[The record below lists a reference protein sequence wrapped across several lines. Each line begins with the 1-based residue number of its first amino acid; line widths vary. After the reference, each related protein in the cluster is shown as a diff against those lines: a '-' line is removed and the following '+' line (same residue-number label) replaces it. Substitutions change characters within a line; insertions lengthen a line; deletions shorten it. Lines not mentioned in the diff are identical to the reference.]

1 MSLLS
6 LNCCQRAVF
15 GSKFGIT
22 RLSAAR
28 FFASRNGLRNGATE
42 DSSNVPLG
50 STTKGAGST
59 TKGTTDA
66 SNVNIGMSSRGAFW
80 YDPSSIERRLSKV
93 RGPPLIDPTTG
104 EQIRR
109 SPPKKSEEEIW
120 FEAGLYKATEG
131 ITKSNHEAN
140 GINSSYPSSP
150 PSSSLSSSSKI
161 DEAMKDVALF
171 AQGRGTLVR
180 VSIAEVHRRQLS
192 SFTKAY
198 ELVAL
203 PVYQKLDG
211 LVSIRLLVD
220 DDSNVRMPVSSPTS
234 TATATTTTTTTTASK
249 EEESDTNEDMIM
261 KPKRRLFRSQETSL
275 ENVTV
280 TNITEW
286 VSIDALQKAV
296 EDEEYL
302 AAMKVLGEFFRGKA
316 SVKNTTQFLAFDV
329 RY

>member
-1 MSLLS
+1 MRNSG
-6 LNCCQRAVF
+6 QRAVF
-15 GSKFGIT
+15 GSKFALFET
-22 RLSAAR
+22 RNGTSRQREAVLAR
-28 FFASRNGLRNGATE
+28 FFASRNGLRNGASE
-42 DSSNVPLG
+42 DSSNV
-50 STTKGAGST
+50 AHGST
-59 TKGTTDA
+59 TKGTTDV
-66 SNVNIGMSSRGAFW
+66 NVGMASRGASW

-109 SPPKKSEEEIW
+109 SPPKKSEEELW
-120 FEAGLYKATEG
+120 FEAGVYDAAQSTEG
-131 ITKSNHEAN
+131 ITKSNDESN
-140 GINSSYPSSP
+140 GMNSSYSSSSSP
-150 PSSSLSSSSKI
+150 SPSLSSSKI
-161 DEAMKDVALF
+161 DEAMKDVSLF
-171 AQGRGTLVR
+171 AEGRGTLVR
-180 VSIAEVHRRQLS
+180 VSSAEVHRRQLS

-203 PVYQKLDG
+203 PAYKKLDG
-211 LVSIRLLVD
+211 LVSVRLLVD
-220 DDSNVRMPVSSPTS
+220 DDSNVRMPVSSPTLTS
-234 TATATTTTTTTTASK
+234 SSSSTTASK
-249 EEESDTNEDMIM
+249 EEESENENMIM

-275 ENVTV
+275 ENFTV

-286 VSIDALQKAV
+286 LSIDALHKAI

>member
-1 MSLLS
+1 MSFCVLR
-6 LNCCQRAVF
+6 NRAVF
-15 GSKFGIT
+15 GSKL
-22 RLSAAR
+22 LSRQREAVLAR

-42 DSSNVPLG
+42 DSSNV
-50 STTKGAGST
+50 ARGST
-59 TKGTTDA
+59 TKGTIDV
-66 SNVNIGMSSRGAFW
+66 NVGMASRGASW
-80 YDPSSIERRLSKV
+80 YDPISIERRLSKV

-109 SPPKKSEEEIW
+109 SPPKKSEEELW
-120 FEAGLYKATEG
+120 FEAGVYDSSQSTEG
-131 ITKSNHEAN
+131 ITKSNDESN
-140 GINSSYPSSP
+140 GMNSSYPSSSSP
-150 PSSSLSSSSKI
+150 LPSLSSSKI
-161 DEAMKDVALF
+161 DEAMKDVSLF
-171 AQGRGTLVR
+171 AEGRGTLVR
-180 VSIAEVHRRQLS
+180 VSSAEVHRRQLS

-203 PVYQKLDG
+203 PAYKKLDG
-211 LVSIRLLVD
+211 LVSVRLLVD
-220 DDSNVRMPVSSPTS
+220 DDSNVRMPVSSPTLTS
-234 TATATTTTTTTTASK
+234 SSSSSTTASK
-249 EEESDTNEDMIM
+249 EEESDTNENMIM

-286 VSIDALQKAV
+286 LSIDALHKAI